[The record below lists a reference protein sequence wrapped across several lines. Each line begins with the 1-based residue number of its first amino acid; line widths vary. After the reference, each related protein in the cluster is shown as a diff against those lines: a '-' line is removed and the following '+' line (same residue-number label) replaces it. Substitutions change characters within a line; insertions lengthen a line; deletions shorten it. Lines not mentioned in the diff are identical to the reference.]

1 MEIPYANENHG
12 TPSLSGV
19 IVAVQEVGPKMGG
32 DMRRLLTAGIAIWF
46 LALSDWPGPAG
57 AADIKVLSDGPL
69 RSVLTSIAEGFQRQT
84 EHRVHLS
91 FGSAPA
97 LKARMADGE
106 IAEILITPAPEAEE
120 LTKQGKLNPDGQAA
134 VARVGIGLAIRE
146 GVPVPE
152 VATLNA
158 LKETLLRAD
167 SLVFTNLA
175 SGMHFLKVAE
185 RLGIVEDVKSKTT
198 QLPSG
203 GAVFDE
209 VLKRNGRDI
218 GIGSIIQ
225 IMEYGPKGLRLV
237 GPLPAEVQSLTVFM
251 AGVLT
256 SAKTAE
262 AAKEFIRYLRTP
274 ESQAAFAAA
283 GAG

>member
-1 MEIPYANENHG
+1 
-12 TPSLSGV
+12 
-19 IVAVQEVGPKMGG
+19 MGG